1 MMSLQVWV
9 KLTELLDF
17 PRYYVPLTRFGALAI
32 RCGLHRGLAQLLPE
46 NVTNVFLAAR
56 AAIYRR
62 RFRLQ
67 QEFYDAAQA

>member
-1 MMSLQVWV
+1 
-9 KLTELLDF
+9 
-17 PRYYVPLTRFGALAI
+17 
-32 RCGLHRGLAQLLPE
+32 LHRGLAQLLPE